1 MTAKLFQSS
10 RILFYCIIN
19 NFSFFLEIINDK
31 KFFFSII
38 FYLILSSR
46 FLDNSK
52 KLCDF
57 LWRKINIW
65 KFNLK
70 VFLRWNCNEKK
81 FEVKNLTKSFPGENK
96 FHRLSAQF
104 PIILFLFD
112 WLNKAKIN
120 PLDWDRQDNSMFRN
134 WFSFPKDSSKD

>member
-1 MTAKLFQSS
+1 LTSKLFQNSH
-10 RILFYCIIN
+10 ILFYCIIN
-19 NFSFFLEIINDK
+19 KFPFFFLKIINDK
-31 KFFFSII
+31 KFSFSII
-38 FYLILSSR
+38 FLSILSSR

-57 LWRKINIW
+57 LWSEIDNWRL
-65 KFNLK
+65 NLK
-70 VFLRWNCNEKK
+70 VFLRWNCNKKVWGEKADQK
-81 FEVKNLTKSFPGENK
+81 FSGENK

-120 PLDWDRQDNSMFRN
+120 PLQWDRKENSMIRN
-134 WFSFPKDSSKD
+134 WFSFLKDYSED